1 MNKRSAEESKLKIL
15 AAARS
20 VFAEYGYAQAN
31 MRTIALQAGISVGGL
46 YLYFKN
52 KEDLYLTIMQDWMDN
67 LNDRTQ
73 DALLKL
79 DNPVEAIT
87 AFITIG
93 VDFAKT
99 HKEILTLQG
108 RELGFSF
115 GSDFTKTFSRERRN
129 RIAEIISKGIEKGVF
144 LECDAAEAAKVIF
157 NILRGFVVSMVMDE
171 ESLFT
176 SEKCVNLVLHG
187 LLRRNNG

>member
-1 MNKRSAEESKLKIL
+1 MNKRSAEDSKLKIL

-20 VFAEYGYAQAN
+20 VFAEFGYAQAS
-31 MRTIALQAGISVGGL
+31 MRTIARQAGISVGGL

-52 KEDLYLTIMQDWMDN
+52 KEELYLTFMQDWMDN
-67 LNDRTQ
+67 LKDRTQ

-79 DNPVEAIT
+79 DDPVEAIT

-99 HKEILTLQG
+99 HKEIITLQG

-144 LECDAAEAAKVIF
+144 LECNADDAAKVIF

-176 SEKCVNLVLHG
+176 SEECVNLVLHG
-187 LLRRNNG
+187 LLRRNNE

>member
-1 MNKRSAEESKLKIL
+1 
-15 AAARS
+15 
-20 VFAEYGYAQAN
+20 
-31 MRTIALQAGISVGGL
+31 
-46 YLYFKN
+46 
-52 KEDLYLTIMQDWMDN
+52 MQDWMDN
-67 LNDRTQ
+67 LKDRTQ

-93 VDFAKT
+93 IDFAKT
-99 HKEILTLQG
+99 HKEIITLQG
-108 RELGFSF
+108 RELGFSL
-115 GSDFTKTFSRERRN
+115 GSDFTKTFSRERRT

-144 LECDAAEAAKVIF
+144 LECNADEAAKVIF
-157 NILRGFVVSMVMDE
+157 NMLRGFVVSMVMDE

>member
-1 MNKRSAEESKLKIL
+1 MNKRSAEDSKLQIL

-20 VFAEYGYAQAN
+20 VFTEYGYAQAS

-52 KEDLYLTIMQDWMDN
+52 KEDLYQTFMHDWMDN
-67 LNDRTQ
+67 LKDRTQ

-79 DNPVEAIT
+79 DNPIEAIT

-93 VDFAKT
+93 IDFAKT
-99 HKEILTLQG
+99 HKEIITLQG

-115 GSDFTKTFSRERRN
+115 GSDFTKSFSRERRN
-129 RIAEIISKGIEKGVF
+129 TIAEIIRKGTEKGVF
-144 LECDAAEAAKVIF
+144 LECNADEAAKVIF
-157 NILRGFVVSMVMDE
+157 NMLRGFVISMVIDE

-176 SEKCVNLVLHG
+176 PEKCVNLVLHG
-187 LLRRNNG
+187 LLRRNSG

>member
-1 MNKRSAEESKLKIL
+1 MNKRSAEDSKMNIL
-15 AAARS
+15 AAARI
-20 VFAEYGYAQAN
+20 VFAEYGYAQAS
-31 MRTIALQAGISVGGL
+31 MRTIASQAGISVGGL

-52 KEDLYLTIMQDWMDN
+52 KEDLYLTFMRDWMEN
-67 LNDRTQ
+67 LKDRTQ

-87 AFITIG
+87 TFITIG
-93 VDFAKT
+93 IEFAKT
-99 HKEILTLQG
+99 HKEIITLQG
-108 RELGFSF
+108 REQGFSF

-129 RIAEIISKGIEKGVF
+129 TIAEIINKGIEKGVF
-144 LECDAAEAAKVIF
+144 LECEADEAAKVIF
-157 NILRGFVVSMVMDE
+157 NMLRGFVVSMVMDE

-187 LLRRNNG
+187 ILRRNNG